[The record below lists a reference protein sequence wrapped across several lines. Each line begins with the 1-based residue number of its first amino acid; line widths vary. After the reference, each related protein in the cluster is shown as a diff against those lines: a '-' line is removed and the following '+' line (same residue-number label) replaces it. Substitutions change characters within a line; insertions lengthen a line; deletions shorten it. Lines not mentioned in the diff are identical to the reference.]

1 MKLKSE
7 KGFTTAD
14 VVVAILIIVVFAGI
28 IVTLYQNYV
37 RVSKEVERKAQA
49 TNYAVELVEE
59 IKQNSDQY
67 FTEENEFEDRIV
79 VYNNE
84 PIEEDSAY
92 SKTVIVEDYSLTNE
106 EAAPGF
112 VKTATVTVNYKSG
125 ENIESVELSTV
136 ISKE

>member
-106 EAAPGF
+106 EAAPGL

-125 ENIESVELSTV
+125 ENIESVELTTV